1 MRTHHFAAVAA
12 VAALAGGVFGYLVHP
27 SEGSA
32 APAVPA
38 AAPRHTSGTLH
49 VALNMPASDRERA
62 AALGFDLFDVDP
74 DEVGALPKD
83 GRALVW
89 VGNTTCGGFEMSAD
103 AFGSTVRRLARDPRV
118 YGWYLSDEP
127 NPAECPGIVG
137 RIRERADLIHRYAPG
152 QKAFASLTDWTMTP
166 LKPSA
171 THLDLIGLDPYPC
184 RSDASGCDPKAIAT
198 MVAQADRAGF
208 ARAMMV
214 PVIQTFGQACSAGE
228 KNWKLPT
235 APQLT
240 NLLRQWDAL
249 LPHPA
254 FDISYSWGH
263 QSDWACPTLAD
274 SPGLQ
279 QVMKLHNTR
288 PARRTPAPTGTPDP
302 TATPPEPTAT
312 APPPTPSP
320 SCVATPDGHD
330 GT

>member
-1 MRTHHFAAVAA
+1 MRTHRLNAVAA
-12 VAALAGGVFGYLVHP
+12 VAAAAALTGGVFGYLVHP
-27 SEGSA
+27 SAGSA
-32 APAVPA
+32 APAVPV
-38 AAPRHTSGTLH
+38 AAPRHSSGTLH
-49 VALNMPASDRERA
+49 VALNMPAADRERA
-62 AALGFDLFDVDP
+62 AALGFDLFDVGP
-74 DEVGALPKD
+74 DEVGSLPKD

-89 VGNTTCGGFEMSAD
+89 VGNTTCGGFGLSAD
-103 AFGSTVRRLARDPRV
+103 DFGSTVKRLARDPRV

-137 RIRERADLIHRYAPG
+137 QIRERADLIHRYAPG

-184 RSDASGCDPKAIAT
+184 RSDASGCDPKAIGA

-235 APQLT
+235 PAQLT
-240 NLLRQWDAL
+240 TILGQWEAV

-288 PARRTPAPTGTPDP
+288 PARRTPAPP
-302 TATPPEPTAT
+302 TASPTGPTSTPTAPGP
-312 APPPTPSP
+312 AP
-320 SCVATPDGHD
+320 SCAPTADGRRA
-330 GT
+330 

>member
-1 MRTHHFAAVAA
+1 MRTHHFAAIAA
-12 VAALAGGVFGYLVHP
+12 TAALAGGVFGYLVHP
-27 SEGSA
+27 SAGSA
-32 APAVPA
+32 SPVVPV

-49 VALNMPASDRERA
+49 VALNMPASDRTRA
-62 AALGFDLFDVDP
+62 AALGFNLFDVGP
-74 DEVGALPKD
+74 DEIDALPKD

-89 VGNTTCGGFEMSAD
+89 VGNTTCGGFDLSAD
-103 AFGSTVRRLARDPRV
+103 DFGSTVRRLARDPRV

-137 RIRERADLIHRYAPG
+137 QIRERADLIHRYAPG
-152 QKAFASLTDWTMTP
+152 QKAFASLTDWPMAP

-184 RSDASGCDPKAIAT
+184 RSDASGCDPKAIGT
-198 MVAQADRAGF
+198 MVAQAGRAGF

-235 APQLT
+235 SAQLT
-240 NLLRQWDAL
+240 TILSQWDAL
-249 LPHPA
+249 LPRPA
-254 FDISYSWGH
+254 FDISYSWGR

-288 PARRTPAPTGTPDP
+288 PARRPSSPPTTPDP
-302 TATPPEPTAT
+302 DPTTGDPGTPGPT
-312 APPPTPSP
+312 TPSCP
-320 SCVATPDGHD
+320 ATPDGHD

>member
-1 MRTHHFAAVAA
+1 MRTHHFAAIAA
-12 VAALAGGVFGYLVHP
+12 TAALAGGVFGYLVHP
-27 SEGSA
+27 SSGSA
-32 APAVPA
+32 ASAVPV

-49 VALNMPASDRERA
+49 VALNMPASDRTRA
-62 AALGFDLFDVDP
+62 SALGFTLFDVGP
-74 DEVGALPKD
+74 DEVGSLPGD

-89 VGNTTCGGFEMSAD
+89 VGNTTCGGFDQSASD
-103 AFGSTVRRLARDPRV
+103 FGSTVQRLAHDPRV

-137 RIRERADLIHRYAPG
+137 QIRKRADLIHRYAPG

-184 RSDASGCDPKAIAT
+184 RSDASDCDPKAIGR

-214 PVIQTFGQACSAGE
+214 PVVQTFGQGCSAGE

-235 APQLT
+235 SAQLT
-240 NLLRQWDAL
+240 TILRQWDAL
-249 LPHPA
+249 VPRPA

-288 PARRTPAPTGTPDP
+288 PARRPTTPEPSTPGTPKP
-302 TATPPEPTAT
+302 TSPEPTT
-312 APPPTPSP
+312 SP
-320 SCVATPDGHD
+320 SCAATPGGQD

>member
-27 SEGSA
+27 SSGSA
-32 APAVPA
+32 EPAVPV
-38 AAPRHTSGTLH
+38 AAPTHSSGTLH
-49 VALNMPASDRERA
+49 VALNMPASDRARA
-62 AALGFDLFDVDP
+62 GSLGFTLFDVGP
-74 DEVGALPKD
+74 GEVGSLPD
-83 GRALVW
+83 GGRALVW
-89 VGNTTCGGFEMSAD
+89 VGNTTCGGFDLSAD
-103 AFGSTVRRLARDPRV
+103 DFGSTVRRLARDPRV

-137 RIRERADLIHRYAPG
+137 QIRERADLIHRYAPG

-166 LKPSA
+166 LEPSA

-184 RSDASGCDPKAIAT
+184 RSDTSGCDPKAVGT
-198 MVAQADRAGF
+198 MVAQAERAGF

-214 PVIQTFGQACSAGE
+214 PVIQTFGQACSSGE
-228 KNWKLPT
+228 KNWRLPT
-235 APQLT
+235 SGQLT
-240 NLLRQWDAL
+240 SLLRQWDAL

-288 PARRTPAPTGTPDP
+288 PSHR
-302 TATPPEPTAT
+302 PPSSP
-312 APPPTPSP
+312 APPPTDPTTPP
-320 SCVATPDGHD
+320 SCPATPGGQDGA
-330 GT
+330 